1 MLPQKVLKIA
11 GILLLAAIIFFA
23 GMVYAMVLYIN
34 DESKEVDIKEI
45 IMPHELFIED
55 FTEIHNIVKNKYS
68 HLENKPINA
77 DTLFHTYSERIQAAK
92 TNDEYNNLLLA
103 YFAEL
108 RNGHSNV
115 NLLSSYG
122 INGDVELIK
131 NRVFIDRIGHSLAA
145 KGVNIK
151 DEILAV
157 NGIPVLEWITNQ
169 QKFVS
174 ASTDKDRFNRAA
186 KRIFFGY
193 LQETRTILLHTQTGE
208 KEVTF
213 SFEKNTRNN
222 IKSSVINDTTGYI
235 CIYSM
240 EGNVVG
246 EFKKEFE
253 KLRKKPVL
261 ILDLRYNGGGNSGFS
276 EEIAKSLIRTQQKAS
291 VSGRNLEPA
300 TNHYEGKLIVLIG
313 ANTFS
318 AAESF
323 VLDLKESGNAIL
335 IGSETGGDTG
345 NSPNNFTTKHGTF
358 FRIPIKKPPQIS
370 PKGFSMEGI
379 GIEPDITVC
388 QTVDDY
394 LNNVDTVLEFAIN
407 NTAKTY

>member
-1 MLPQKVLKIA
+1 MKKILKIA
-11 GILLLAAIIFFA
+11 GILFLAAIIFFA
-23 GMVYAMVLYIN
+23 GMVYAVLYTN
-34 DESKEVDIKEI
+34 NESKGVDIKETT
-45 IMPHELFIED
+45 MSYELFIED
-55 FTEIHNIVKNKYS
+55 FTEIHNIVKDKYS
-68 HLENKPINA
+68 HLENKQINA
-77 DTLFHTYSERIQAAK
+77 DALFHAYSERIQAAK

-122 INGDVELIK
+122 IHGDVELIE

-145 KGVNIK
+145 KGINVK

-169 QKFVS
+169 QKIVS

-193 LQETRTILLHTQTGE
+193 SQETRTILLNTLTGE

-213 SFEKNTRNN
+213 SLEKNTRNN
-222 IKSSVINDTTGYI
+222 INSSVINDTTGYI

-240 EGNVVG
+240 EGNVVS

-253 KLRKKPVL
+253 KLRKSPVL

-276 EEIAKSLIRTQQKAS
+276 EEITEYLIRTQQKAS

-300 TNHYEGKLIVLIG
+300 TNHYEGTLIVLIG
-313 ANTFS
+313 VNTFS

-323 VLDLKESGNAIL
+323 VLDLKESGNAVL

-345 NSPNNFTTKHGTF
+345 NNPNNFTTKYGTS
-358 FRIPIKKPPQIS
+358 FRIPIKKPSQIS

-379 GIEPDITVC
+379 GIDPDIAVC

-394 LNNVDTVLEFAIN
+394 LNNIDTVLEFAIN
-407 NTAKTY
+407 KISSGRQE